1 MGQAIRPRGVRA
13 NARTVTGYSM
23 LESLM
28 SASRNN
34 LVNYAVEGGV
44 AVLTLNDPPGNAATH
59 EMMKELDEAIIEA
72 RFDSDVH
79 ALVITGAGERVFS
92 CGTNLEVLRQVDETF
107 AYYYYLHTHET
118 LQRLENTPK
127 LVVAAINGQCLDGG
141 FELALACDLRIGRR
155 GAGRIGLTEVR
166 QGRMPGAGATQRLPR
181 LLGQGR
187 ALSMLLEG
195 DAYDMDHAQSLG
207 LLHRVIDA
215 PAAAFVAQVVE
226 AARQL
231 GPPHRS
237 AQAIGRIKRAVRT
250 TGEGGLDLGLAME
263 RELHLNQL
271 SCDDAS
277 LVTPSQRRPT
287 SSGR

>member
-1 MGQAIRPRGVRA
+1 MP
-13 NARTVTGYSM
+13 
-23 LESLM
+23 
-28 SASRNN
+28 ASRNN

-141 FELALACDLRIGRR
+141 FELALACDLIVAGPRALFALPEVSVGVIPGGGGTQLMTRRIGWSRAADLIFTAR
-155 GAGRIGLTEVR
+155 RIGGEE
-166 QGRMPGAGATQRLPR
+166 
-181 LLGQGR
+181 
-187 ALSMLLEG
+187 ALR
-195 DAYDMDHAQSLG
+195 LG
-207 LLHRVIDA
+207 LVDRFVDDA
-215 PAAAFVAQVVE
+215 KGESLALASTIAEHSPVGVRNAKAAMRGGIEV
-226 AARQL
+226 
-231 GPPHRS
+231 
-237 AQAIGRIKRAVRT
+237 
-250 TGEGGLDLGLAME
+250 GLDEGLDIE
-263 RELHLNQL
+263 
-271 SCDDAS
+271 DARWHDTAFS
-277 LVTPSQRRPT
+277 PDRVEGVRAFAEKRRPVWP
-287 SSGR
+287 GLG